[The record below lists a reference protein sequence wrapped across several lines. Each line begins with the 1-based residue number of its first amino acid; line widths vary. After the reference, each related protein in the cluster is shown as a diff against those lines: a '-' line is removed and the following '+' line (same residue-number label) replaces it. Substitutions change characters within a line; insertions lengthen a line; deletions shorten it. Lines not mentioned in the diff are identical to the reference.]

1 MEEETNITNE
11 PTDLEN
17 MISLVKEA
25 LSIVSTATIKDN
37 EITLWIQAAVEDLS
51 RAGVTAATV
60 STENW
65 LVKGAI
71 VMYCKANF
79 GMCSLEEKKLAANT
93 YSLLCNNLSLSYK
106 VGDDNV

>member
-1 MEEETNITNE
+1 MEE
-11 PTDLEN
+11 LK
-17 MISLVKEA
+17 SLVKES
-25 LSIVSTATIKDN
+25 LSIVNTSTLKDN
-37 EITLWIQAAVEDLS
+37 EIELWIEAAIEDLS

-71 VMYCKANF
+71 VMFCKANF
-79 GMCSLEEKKLAANT
+79 GMCSLEEKKLAQST

-106 VGDDNV
+106 ESDNNV

>member
-1 MEEETNITNE
+1 MEGNNTNTTPSDME
-11 PTDLEN
+11 VLV
-17 MISLVKEA
+17 SLVKES
-25 LSIVSTATIKDN
+25 LSIVSTSTAKDN
-37 EITLWIQAAVEDLS
+37 EITLWIQAAIEDLT

-79 GMCSLEEKKLAANT
+79 GMCSLEEKKLASNT

-106 VGDDNV
+106 EGDNNG

>member
-1 MEEETNITNE
+1 MEEENTITT
-11 PTDLEN
+11 PSDLEVL
-17 MISLVKEA
+17 IGLVKES
-25 LSIVSTATIKDN
+25 LSIVSTSTTKDN
-37 EITLWIQAAVEDLS
+37 EITLWIQAAIEDLS

-79 GMCSLEEKKLAANT
+79 GMCSLEEKKLAQST

-106 VGDDNV
+106 ESDNNV

>member
-1 MEEETNITNE
+1 MEETNDI
-11 PTDLEN
+11 EN
-17 MISLVKEA
+17 LFYLVKES
-25 LSIVSTATIKDN
+25 LSISNISTLKDN
-37 EITLWIQAAVEDLS
+37 EIELWVRAALEDLS

-65 LVKGAI
+65 LVKGAV

-79 GMCSLEEKKLAANT
+79 GMCSLDEKKLAANT
-93 YSLLCNNLSLSYK
+93 YNLLCTNLSLSYK